1 MKEMSNALK
10 DVQLLEKDLMRD
22 LTNEEIA
29 AVINK
34 GWEKFLA
41 EDLKMDTDDFNALQ
55 KMREIISAFCT
66 KNQDDYEE
74 SLEGDITTAYLALK
88 TIVNDMEE
96 ILNICHTNEHPCGVT
111 DKGPEAPYKS
121 EEKEC
126 SRKDFKPCSIKSCSG
141 EEAGGDYDLD
151 KAVEDIEASNCG
163 WTAFVLCAVFD
174 MLPARDSKWL
184 REYIKMDPDY
194 TELVELA
201 REHAIGKN
209 KDEINFDA
217 LCDDVSDH
225 IKDTVIKGIADKL
238 LANKGKAIV
247 LDTEILDEVF
257 DYLLNTNQNIKVRA
271 VNNQITVL

>member
-1 MKEMSNALK
+1 MKEMSNVLK

-66 KNQDDYEE
+66 KDQDDYEE

-96 ILNICHTNEHPCGVT
+96 VLNVCHTNEHSCGVT

-126 SRKDFKPCSIKSCSG
+126 SRKDFKPCSVKSCSG
-141 EEAGGDYDLD
+141 EEAEGDYDLD
-151 KAVEDIEASNCG
+151 KAVDYVDHYGRVAVIMSQ
-163 WTAFVLCAVFD
+163 VFD
-174 MLPARDSKWL
+174 ALPSKDSKWL
-184 REYIKMDPDY
+184 KEYVKQDPDY
-194 TELVELA
+194 TELVARVTDYVEDPDDTFDELC
-201 REHAIGKN
+201 G
-209 KDEINFDA
+209 
-217 LCDDVSDH
+217 DVSDH

>member
-1 MKEMSNALK
+1 MKEMSNVLK

-41 EDLKMDTDDFNALQ
+41 EDLNINNDSLKTLRKAKDIL
-55 KMREIISAFCT
+55 SAFYSCDEDT
-66 KNQDDYEE
+66 YYATIEDDVRDVY
-74 SLEGDITTAYLALK
+74 LLFKRLTGDLAYQLSPNAP
-88 TIVNDMEE
+88 
-96 ILNICHTNEHPCGVT
+96 CCYSCGVT

-126 SRKDFKPCSIKSCSG
+126 SRKDYKPCSIKSCSG

-151 KAVEDIEASNCG
+151 KAVYDVEYYGKIADTMSR
-163 WTAFVLCAVFD
+163 VFD
-174 MLPARDSKWL
+174 ALPSKDSKWL
-184 REYIKMDPDY
+184 KEYIKMDPDY
-194 TELVELA
+194 AELVA
-201 REHAIGKN
+201 YVTDYVG
-209 KDEINFDA
+209 DPDGNFEG
-217 LCDDVSDH
+217 LCSDVSDH

-238 LANKGKAIV
+238 IANKGKAIV

-257 DYLLNTNQNIKVRA
+257 DYLLITNQNIKVRA

>member
-1 MKEMSNALK
+1 MKEMSNVLK

-41 EDLKMDTDDFNALQ
+41 EDLKFNQDEFQAML
-55 KMREIISAFCT
+55 KIREIISSFCSRD
-66 KNQDDYEE
+66 QDAYDKA
-74 SLEGDITTAYLALK
+74 LEGDISSAYLVLEH
-88 TIVNDMEE
+88 ILEDMNDKLEK
-96 ILNICHTNEHPCGVT
+96 CSTNPHCST
-111 DKGPEAPYKS
+111 QK
-121 EEKEC
+121 EKEC
-126 SRKDFKPCSIKSCSG
+126 ETIANVANTMS
-141 EEAGGDYDLD
+141 EVLD
-151 KAVEDIEASNCG
+151 S
-163 WTAFVLCAVFD
+163 
-174 MLPARDSKWL
+174 LPAKSNKWL

-194 TELVELA
+194 SEMIDLVTKYVTDDRGEYDEDYYSFDELC
-201 REHAIGKN
+201 G
-209 KDEINFDA
+209 
-217 LCDDVSDH
+217 DVSDH